1 MSLLVKLELRKL
13 IRRKYLLA
21 GITLLIIYTLFWFFA
36 CGVNH
41 NATFPIHTED
51 GLLLE
56 GRQAA
61 LYNKTLYEQYS
72 GELTDEKVAEI
83 LGDYQ
88 ILRERYEATHSDL
101 YNAPEIYEDFSMF
114 KANEENISEK
124 TLSQYGYVSVSS
136 SDIPNFD
143 SPLYFTFSSTWETTA
158 NIFYNGSNGIA
169 LLLLIALAPLF
180 AEEYS
185 SGAAG
190 IILTTR
196 YGKNKIIVAKCIA
209 SLIVATVAVILFATF
224 VISLCGIYFGGLT
237 GWQADIQTQ
246 FGSLLM
252 PVPLRMNNL
261 QFFIFSVLMYWLS
274 AIGIAALIC
283 CCSAFCK
290 KSLSAFVASA
300 VIYVVP
306 YFIRQFGVGGAV
318 TGELMLLFPV
328 CSAKTQQVVRTS
340 EHKIINLLPIAC
352 EMPIWIALFTTV
364 SIFALF
370 FLAYRH
376 FSKHQVM
383 G

>member
-1 MSLLVKLELRKL
+1 MSLLVKLELQKL
-13 IRRKYLLA
+13 IRRKYLFVGA
-21 GITLLIIYTLFWFFA
+21 ILLIIYTLFWFFVCA
-36 CGVNH
+36 VNH
-41 NATFPIHTED
+41 AATFPTHTET
-51 GLLLE
+51 GCLLE

-61 LYNKTLYEQYS
+61 LYNKVLYEQYA

-83 LGDYQ
+83 LDDFQ
-88 ILRERYEATHSDL
+88 TLKNCYETTHSDL
-101 YNAPEIYEDFSMF
+101 FNAPLIYEDFSMF
-114 KANEENISEK
+114 KAIDENAFEK
-124 TLSQYGYVSVSS
+124 SLSQYGYISVNST
-136 SDIPNFD
+136 DIPNFD
-143 SPLYFTFSSTWETTA
+143 TPLYFTFSSAWETA
-158 NIFYNGSNGIA
+158 ADIFYNGSFGIA
-169 LLLLIALAPLF
+169 LLLLISLAPLF

-224 VISLCGIYFGGLT
+224 VLSLCGIYFGGLT

-261 QFFIFSVLMYWLS
+261 QFYIFSVLMYWLS
-274 AIGIAALIC
+274 AIGIAALSC

-306 YFIRQFGVGGAV
+306 YLVRQFGVGGAV

-328 CSAKTQQVVRTS
+328 CSAKAQQVVRTS
-340 EHKIINLLPIAC
+340 EHKMIDFLPLTC
-352 EMPIWIALFTTV
+352 EMPIWIALFTAV
-364 SIFALF
+364 SVFILF
-370 FLAYRH
+370 FLAYRQ